1 MATPEGSLIYIVKH
15 YYIVRRE
22 IENSPRN
29 ALLLR
34 IVGNLLQVK
43 QTKVFSVS
51 FVDRKK
57 PQWLFYAGVL
67 YHFSGHFQITPFHGS
82 IHRIIWGNI
91 FAASVILVGQ
101 PAESLL
107 KNTFATIAVLRPF
120 KG

>member
-1 MATPEGSLIYIVKH
+1 MIYIVKH

-43 QTKVFSVS
+43 QTKAISVS

-57 PQWLFYAGVL
+57 KHNDYFMQVFFITLVDISKL
-67 YHFSGHFQITPFHGS
+67 LHFMVQFIESSEG
-82 IHRIIWGNI
+82 I
-91 FAASVILVGQ
+91 FLQ
-101 PAESLL
+101 P
-107 KNTFATIAVLRPF
+107 V
-120 KG
+120 